1 MTVSN
6 GPRSFSKTVTDTCWA
21 TSSFTASGL
30 CYARHL
36 AATMP
41 DGKFPTEEWLRK
53 RGKWADRPGEALNTF
68 SVYIKMWLGGVRNL
82 RKLIDQEQ
90 VSTIDWT
97 REKVLEAYR
106 ELIERHGMT
115 PDQARQR
122 YKRKGELSAE
132 IEREASKNAMAVH
145 KYVGSALAAR

>member
-1 MTVSN
+1 
-6 GPRSFSKTVTDTCWA
+6 
-21 TSSFTASGL
+21 
-30 CYARHL
+30 
-36 AATMP
+36 MP

-106 ELIERHGMT
+106 EFIERHGMT

-132 IEREASKNAMAVH
+132 IEREASKNVMAVH
-145 KYVGSALAAR
+145 KCVGDALAAR